1 MWLPTKYGNL
11 LIDIYST
18 GIQCTVGYTGAC
30 KLKSDHTVGYT
41 GACKLKSDHTVG
53 YTGACKLKSDHT
65 VGYTGAC
72 KLKSDYTVGYT
83 GANVQMVCFKQNSI
97 QR

>member
-1 MWLPTKYGNL
+1 MWLPTNYGNL
-11 LIDIYST
+11 LIDRYST

-41 GACKLKSDHTVG
+41 A
-53 YTGACKLKSDHT
+53 
-65 VGYTGAC
+65 
-72 KLKSDYTVGYT
+72 T

>member
-1 MWLPTKYGNL
+1 MWLPTNYGNL
-11 LIDIYST
+11 LIDRYST

-53 YTGACKLKSDHT
+53 YTGACKLYKDKHAANSVT
-65 VGYTGAC
+65 ALTGLHFTRGIHRC
-72 KLKSDYTVGYT
+72 KCSNGMFQ
-83 GANVQMVCFKQNSI
+83 AE
-97 QR
+97 

>member
-1 MWLPTKYGNL
+1 MTIGIFNKLSTVST
-11 LIDIYST
+11 IDIYST

-41 GACKLKSDHTVG
+41 GA
-53 YTGACKLKSDHT
+53 
-65 VGYTGAC
+65 
-72 KLKSDYTVGYT
+72 
-83 GANVQMVCFKQNSI
+83 NVQMVCFKQNSI

>member
-1 MWLPTKYGNL
+1 MWLPTNYGNL
-11 LIDIYST
+11 LIDRYST
-18 GIQCTVGYTGAC
+18 GIQCTVWYTGAC

-53 YTGACKLKSDHT
+53 YTGQ
-65 VGYTGAC
+65 
-72 KLKSDYTVGYT
+72 
-83 GANVQMVCFKQNSI
+83 NVQMVCFKQNSI

>member
-1 MWLPTKYGNL
+1 M
-11 LIDIYST
+11 
-18 GIQCTVGYTGAC
+18 GYTGAC

-53 YTGACKLKSDHT
+53 YTGA
-65 VGYTGAC
+65 
-72 KLKSDYTVGYT
+72 
-83 GANVQMVCFKQNSI
+83 NVQMVCFKQNSL

>member
-1 MWLPTKYGNL
+1 MWLPTNYGNL
-11 LIDIYST
+11 LIDRYST

-30 KLKSDHTVGYT
+30 KLKSGHTVGYT

-53 YTGACKLKSDHT
+53 YTGA
-65 VGYTGAC
+65 
-72 KLKSDYTVGYT
+72 
-83 GANVQMVCFKQNSI
+83 NVQLVCFKQNSI